1 MSKQWLSIPS
11 ESHTYG
17 CCFANPFGITY
28 LQNQGGGGGCPSD
41 FQLQTDHPTR
51 MVVPSERSESR
62 DLPSN
67 LQSAILRTET
77 EPWIVEKSSAWPFA
91 LSGATSCAPR

>member
-28 LQNQGGGGGCPSD
+28 LQNQGGGGVPIRLPTSNRPSD
-41 FQLQTDHPTR
+41 L
-51 MVVPSERSESR
+51 VVPSERSESR